1 MLITKNG
8 KSYDTS
14 NWSDDKIQNYIN
26 AGWTKAE
33 GGSKKP
39 KVKLEVKPDVI
50 PADNE
55 PTILEEND
63 DGSN

>member
-1 MLITKNG
+1 MLITKGN
-8 KSYDTS
+8 KSYDAGK
-14 NWSDDKIQNYIN
+14 WSDEKIQNYIN

-33 GGSKKP
+33 GESKKP

-63 DGSN
+63 NGSN